1 MHTERAAQHLEVIR
15 TLMERSTLYRRALA
29 PVMGLAGVLGATA
42 AAAGCWW
49 APVLGG
55 GAGREAWFVGY
66 WLGLA
71 VLGLGAALFLV
82 RRQAIRA
89 GEPFW
94 SLPTRRVVRAALP
107 AGGSGLVLGGL
118 AFAVLLVRGEAVG
131 PWREL
136 VMLDLPLAWAVLY
149 GCALH
154 AAGFFMPRGIKWF
167 GWSLVLGAWALLAVR
182 HLQIWNAVGLP
193 AVPPAI
199 WGHGVMGLFFGV
211 WHLAYGGYLA
221 WTEPKTVSA

>member
-1 MHTERAAQHLEVIR
+1 MHTERAAEHLEVIR

-29 PVMGLAGVLGATA
+29 PVMGLAGVLGVAA

-49 APVLGG
+49 APALGG
-55 GAGREAWFVGY
+55 APGRESWFVGY
-66 WLGLA
+66 WLALA
-71 VLGLGAALFLV
+71 VFGLGAALFLV

-94 SLPTRRVVRAALP
+94 SLPTRRVVRAAMP
-107 AGGSGLVLGGL
+107 AGGSGLALGAL
-118 AFAVLLVRGEAVG
+118 AFVILLVRGPAAG

-136 VMLDLPLAWAVLY
+136 ALLDLPLAWAVLY

-167 GWSLVLGAWALLAVR
+167 GWTLVLGAWALLAVR
-182 HLQIWNAVGLP
+182 HLTPGSGAVLTTL
-193 AVPPAI
+193 PPAI
-199 WGHGVMGLFFGV
+199 WGHGVMGLFFGL
-211 WHLAYGGYLA
+211 WHLAYAGYLA
-221 WTEPKTVSA
+221 WTEPHTASA